1 MTELLRDGFR
11 NLGSYTASRIMPF
24 LMGSSREWLQA
35 AAKFF
40 VFLVVVYF
48 GTVLAL
54 QEGDQIRA
62 YFRKSVFCREYQ
74 EMGRIL
80 KVVGAAYGKTQII
93 LLAAT
98 TAICMAGLFF
108 LGNPYYGLLGLL
120 IGLLD
125 ALPFIGTG
133 TVLFPWA
140 VICFFNGQAGKGLGL
155 LAIYLA
161 SYLLRQVTEA
171 KMMGKQ
177 AGLSP
182 FLTLAAVYVGLQ
194 LFGILGV
201 VLGPL
206 GFLII
211 RESVET

>member
-1 MTELLRDGFR
+1 MLFR
-11 NLGSYTASRIMPF
+11 S
-24 LMGSSREWLQA
+24 
-35 AAKFF
+35 
-40 VFLVVVYF
+40 
-48 GTVLAL
+48 
-54 QEGDQIRA
+54 
-62 YFRKSVFCREYQ
+62 
-74 EMGRIL
+74 
-80 KVVGAAYGKTQII
+80 
-93 LLAAT
+93 
-98 TAICMAGLFF
+98 
-108 LGNPYYGLLGLL
+108 
-120 IGLLD
+120 
-125 ALPFIGTG
+125 
-133 TVLFPWA
+133 
-140 VICFFNGQAGKGLGL
+140 
-155 LAIYLA
+155 LA